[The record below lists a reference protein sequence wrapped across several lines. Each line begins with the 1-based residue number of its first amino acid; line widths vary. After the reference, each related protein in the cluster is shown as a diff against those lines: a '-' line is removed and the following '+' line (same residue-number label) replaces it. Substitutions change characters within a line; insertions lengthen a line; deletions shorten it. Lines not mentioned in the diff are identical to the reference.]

1 MEELCVEVNVED
13 RDKIRDLPGYESVS
27 WYPYKE
33 LQDAH
38 PNEYGRMRVG
48 NIVIRFRVYSLD
60 HKTRFLDCL
69 GTVCHHLG
77 MIRREIAEGDDSV
90 ETNIYDL
97 NRFVQ
102 QTMQA
107 YV

>member
-1 MEELCVEVNVED
+1 MEDLVVEGSVLDIE
-13 RDKIRDLPGYESVS
+13 KIRSLPGFQPVYH
-27 WYPYKE
+27 YPENE
-33 LQDAH
+33 LKTAH
-38 PNEYGRMRVG
+38 PCEYGKLEIG
-48 NIVIRFRVYSLD
+48 NNMFRFRIYSQD
-60 HKTRFLDCL
+60 QKTRVLDCL

-77 MIRREIAEGDDSV
+77 MIRRQIAEGDDSV
-90 ETNIYDL
+90 ETDIYDL